1 MEPTTQNKPQRSF
14 LRSFLRFSAG
24 LLALMVLVAVGSALL
39 PDRWKSP
46 SGEIALVRIQGMLM
60 DSQNIVRQLSD
71 YRHNPGV
78 RGILLRIDSPGGAVA
93 PAQEIYSEI
102 MKLRADHKTVY
113 ASMGTVAASGGYYIA
128 CAADY
133 VLANPGTLTGSIAA
147 VMAFSNIE
155 ELTNKIGVKPV
166 IIKSGKYKDV
176 GSPLRAMNPEE
187 RKLLQNVVDDV
198 HQQFVQ
204 AVAKGRG
211 LSVSEVKEI
220 ADGRIMTGQQAL
232 KLKLID
238 EIGGLEK
245 TLELLAKKIG
255 VEGRPKV
262 IEEKEKTPFFD
273 WLLQSSLSSRL
284 VETLIP
290 ASLPRLQYV
299 WFPQ

>member
-1 MEPTTQNKPQRSF
+1 MEPQNKPQRSF

-24 LLALMVLVAVGSALL
+24 LLAVMVLLAVGSALL

-60 DSQNIVRQLSD
+60 DSQNIVRQLSN
-71 YRHNPGV
+71 YRHNPNV
-78 RGILLRIDSPGGAVA
+78 RGIVLRIDSPGGAVA
-93 PAQEIYSEI
+93 PAQEIYNEI
-102 MKLRADHKTVY
+102 MKLKADHKTVY

-128 CAADY
+128 CAANY

-155 ELTNKIGVKPV
+155 ELTDKIGVKPI

-176 GSPLRAMNPEE
+176 GSPLRGMKPEE
-187 RKLLQNVVDDV
+187 RKLLQSVVDDV

-211 LSVSEVKEI
+211 LPVSEVNEI

-232 KLKLID
+232 TLKLVD
-238 EIGGLEK
+238 EMGGLEK
-245 TLELLAKKIG
+245 TIELLAKKIG

-273 WLLQSSLSSRL
+273 WLLQSSLPSRL
-284 VETLIP
+284 AATLMP

>member
-1 MEPTTQNKPQRSF
+1 M
-14 LRSFLRFSAG
+14 
-24 LLALMVLVAVGSALL
+24 MVLVAVGSALL

-147 VMAFSNIE
+147 VMVFSNIE
-155 ELTNKIGVKPV
+155 ELANKIGVKPV

-284 VETLIP
+284 IETLIP
-290 ASLPRLQYV
+290 ASLPRLQYI

>member
-1 MEPTTQNKPQRSF
+1 MEPQNKPQRSF

-24 LLALMVLVAVGSALL
+24 LLAVMVLLAVGSALL

-60 DSQNIVRQLSD
+60 DSQNIVRQLSN
-71 YRHNPGV
+71 YRHNPNV
-78 RGILLRIDSPGGAVA
+78 RGIVLRIDSPGGAVA
-93 PAQEIYSEI
+93 PAQEIYNEI
-102 MKLRADHKTVY
+102 MKLKADHKTVY

-128 CAADY
+128 CAANY

-155 ELTNKIGVKPV
+155 ELTAKIGVKPI

-176 GSPLRAMNPEE
+176 GSPLRGMKPEE
-187 RKLLQNVVDDV
+187 RKLLQSVVDDV

-211 LSVSEVKEI
+211 LPVSEVNEI

-232 KLKLID
+232 TLKLVD
-238 EIGGLEK
+238 EMGGLEK
-245 TLELLAKKIG
+245 TIELLAKKIG

-273 WLLQSSLSSRL
+273 WLLQSSLPSRL
-284 VETLIP
+284 AATLMP

>member
-1 MEPTTQNKPQRSF
+1 MEPQNKPQRSF

-24 LLALMVLVAVGSALL
+24 LLAVMVLLAVGSTLL

-60 DSQNIVRQLSD
+60 DSQNIVRQLSN
-71 YRHNPGV
+71 YRHNPNV
-78 RGILLRIDSPGGAVA
+78 RGIVLRIDSPGGAVA
-93 PAQEIYSEI
+93 PAQEIYNEI
-102 MKLRADHKTVY
+102 MKLKADHKTVY

-128 CAADY
+128 CAANY

-155 ELTNKIGVKPV
+155 ELADKIGVKPI

-176 GSPLRAMNPEE
+176 GSPLRGMKPEE
-187 RKLLQNVVDDV
+187 RKLLQSVVDDV

-211 LSVSEVKEI
+211 LPVSEVNEI

-232 KLKLID
+232 TLKLVD
-238 EIGGLEK
+238 EMGGLEK
-245 TLELLAKKIG
+245 TIELLAKKIG

-273 WLLQSSLSSRL
+273 WLLQSSLPSRL
-284 VETLIP
+284 AATLMP

>member
-1 MEPTTQNKPQRSF
+1 M
-14 LRSFLRFSAG
+14 RSFLRFSAG
-24 LLALMVLVAVGSALL
+24 LLAVMVLLAVGSTLL

-60 DSQNIVRQLSD
+60 DSQNIVRQLSN
-71 YRHNPGV
+71 YRHNPNV
-78 RGILLRIDSPGGAVA
+78 RGIVLRIDSPGGAVA
-93 PAQEIYSEI
+93 PAQEIYNEI
-102 MKLRADHKTVY
+102 MKLKADHKTVY
-113 ASMGTVAASGGYYIA
+113 VSMGTVAASGGYYIA
-128 CAADY
+128 CAANY

-155 ELTNKIGVKPV
+155 ELTDKIGIKPI

-176 GSPLRAMNPEE
+176 GSPLRGMKPEE
-187 RKLLQNVVDDV
+187 RKLLQSVVDDV

-211 LSVSEVKEI
+211 LPVSEVNEI

-232 KLKLID
+232 TLKLVD
-238 EIGGLEK
+238 EMGGLEK
-245 TLELLAKKIG
+245 TIELLAKKIG

-273 WLLQSSLSSRL
+273 WLLQSSLPSRL
-284 VETLIP
+284 AATLMP

>member
-1 MEPTTQNKPQRSF
+1 MEPQNKPQRSF
-14 LRSFLRFSAG
+14 VRSFLRFSAG
-24 LLALMVLVAVGSALL
+24 LLAVMVLLAVGSTLL

-147 VMAFSNIE
+147 VMVFSNIE

-284 VETLIP
+284 IETLIP
-290 ASLPRLQYV
+290 ASLPRLQYI

>member
-1 MEPTTQNKPQRSF
+1 MEPQNKPQRSF

-24 LLALMVLVAVGSALL
+24 LLAVMVLLAVGSTLL

-60 DSQNIVRQLSD
+60 DSQNIVRQLSN
-71 YRHNPGV
+71 YRHNPNV
-78 RGILLRIDSPGGAVA
+78 RGIVLRIDSPGGAVA
-93 PAQEIYSEI
+93 PAQEIYNEI
-102 MKLRADHKTVY
+102 MKLKADHKTVY

-128 CAADY
+128 CAANY

-155 ELTNKIGVKPV
+155 ELTDKIGIKPI

-176 GSPLRAMNPEE
+176 GSPLRGMKPEE
-187 RKLLQNVVDDV
+187 RKLLQSVVDDV

-211 LSVSEVKEI
+211 LPVSEVNEI

-232 KLKLID
+232 TLKLVD
-238 EIGGLEK
+238 EMGGLEK
-245 TLELLAKKIG
+245 TIELLAKKIG

-273 WLLQSSLSSRL
+273 WLLQSSLPSRL
-284 VETLIP
+284 AATLMP

>member
-1 MEPTTQNKPQRSF
+1 
-14 LRSFLRFSAG
+14 
-24 LLALMVLVAVGSALL
+24 MVLVAVGSALL

-147 VMAFSNIE
+147 VMVFSNIE
-155 ELTNKIGVKPV
+155 ELANKIGVKPV

-255 VEGRPKV
+255 VEGRPRV

-284 VETLIP
+284 IETLMP
-290 ASLPRLQYV
+290 ASLPRLQYI

>member
-102 MKLRADHKTVY
+102 MKLKADHKTVY

-128 CAADY
+128 CAANY

-147 VMAFSNIE
+147 VMVFSNIE

-211 LSVSEVKEI
+211 LSVSEVNEI

-262 IEEKEKTPFFD
+262 IEEKEKMPFFD

-284 VETLIP
+284 AETLMP
-290 ASLPRLQYV
+290 SFLPRLQYV

>member
-1 MEPTTQNKPQRSF
+1 MEPQNKPQRSF

-24 LLALMVLVAVGSALL
+24 LLAVMVLLAVGSTLL

-60 DSQNIVRQLSD
+60 DSQNIVRQLSN
-71 YRHNPGV
+71 YRHNPNV
-78 RGILLRIDSPGGAVA
+78 RGIVLRIDSPGGAVA
-93 PAQEIYSEI
+93 PAQEIYNEI
-102 MKLRADHKTVY
+102 MKLKADHKTVY

-128 CAADY
+128 CAANY

-147 VMAFSNIE
+147 VMAFSNFE
-155 ELTNKIGVKPV
+155 ELTDKIGVKPI

-176 GSPLRAMNPEE
+176 GSPLRGMKPEE
-187 RKLLQNVVDDV
+187 RKLLQSVVDDV

-211 LSVSEVKEI
+211 LPVSEVNEI

-232 KLKLID
+232 TLKLVD
-238 EIGGLEK
+238 EMGGLEK
-245 TLELLAKKIG
+245 TIELLAKKIG

-273 WLLQSSLSSRL
+273 WLLQSSLPSRL
-284 VETLIP
+284 AATLMP

>member
-255 VEGRPKV
+255 VEGRPRV

-290 ASLPRLQYV
+290 ASLPRLQYI

>member
-1 MEPTTQNKPQRSF
+1 MEPQNKPQRSF

-24 LLALMVLVAVGSALL
+24 LLAVMVLLAVGSTLL

-60 DSQNIVRQLSD
+60 DSQNIVRQLSN
-71 YRHNPGV
+71 YRHNPNV
-78 RGILLRIDSPGGAVA
+78 RGIVLRIDSPGGAVA
-93 PAQEIYSEI
+93 PAQEIYNEI
-102 MKLRADHKTVY
+102 MKLKADHKTVY

-128 CAADY
+128 CAANY

-155 ELTNKIGVKPV
+155 ELTDKIGIKPI

-176 GSPLRAMNPEE
+176 GSPLRGMKPEE
-187 RKLLQNVVDDV
+187 RKLLQSVVDDV

-211 LSVSEVKEI
+211 LPVSEVNEI

-232 KLKLID
+232 TLKLVD
-238 EIGGLEK
+238 EMGGLEK
-245 TLELLAKKIG
+245 TIELLAKKIG
-255 VEGRPKV
+255 VEGRPQV

-273 WLLQSSLSSRL
+273 WLLQSSLPSRL
-284 VETLIP
+284 AATLMP

>member
-1 MEPTTQNKPQRSF
+1 M
-14 LRSFLRFSAG
+14 RSFLRFSAG
-24 LLALMVLVAVGSALL
+24 LLAVMVLLAVGSTLL

-60 DSQNIVRQLSD
+60 DSQNIVRQLSN
-71 YRHNPGV
+71 YRHNPNV
-78 RGILLRIDSPGGAVA
+78 RGIVLRIDSPGGAVA
-93 PAQEIYSEI
+93 PAQEIYNEI
-102 MKLRADHKTVY
+102 MKLKADHKTVY
-113 ASMGTVAASGGYYIA
+113 VSMGTVAASGGYYIA
-128 CAADY
+128 CAANY

-147 VMAFSNIE
+147 VMAFSNFE
-155 ELTNKIGVKPV
+155 ELTDKIGIKPI

-176 GSPLRAMNPEE
+176 GSPLRGMKPEE
-187 RKLLQNVVDDV
+187 RKLLQSVVDDV

-211 LSVSEVKEI
+211 LPVSEVNEI

-232 KLKLID
+232 TLKLVD
-238 EIGGLEK
+238 EMGGLEK
-245 TLELLAKKIG
+245 TIELLAKKIG

-273 WLLQSSLSSRL
+273 WLLQSSLPSRL
-284 VETLIP
+284 AATLMP

>member
-1 MEPTTQNKPQRSF
+1 MEPQNKPQRSF

-24 LLALMVLVAVGSALL
+24 LLAVMVLLAVGSALL

-60 DSQNIVRQLSD
+60 DSQNIVRQLSN
-71 YRHNPGV
+71 YRHNPNV
-78 RGILLRIDSPGGAVA
+78 RGIVLRIDSPGGAVA

-147 VMAFSNIE
+147 VMVFSNIE

-284 VETLIP
+284 IETLIP
-290 ASLPRLQYV
+290 ASLPRLQYI

>member
-1 MEPTTQNKPQRSF
+1 M
-14 LRSFLRFSAG
+14 RSFLRFSAG
-24 LLALMVLVAVGSALL
+24 LLAVMVLLAVGSALL

-60 DSQNIVRQLSD
+60 DSQNIVRQLSN
-71 YRHNPGV
+71 YRHNPNV
-78 RGILLRIDSPGGAVA
+78 RGIVLRIDSPGGAVA
-93 PAQEIYSEI
+93 PAQEIYNEI
-102 MKLRADHKTVY
+102 MKLKADHKTVY

-128 CAADY
+128 CAANY

-155 ELTNKIGVKPV
+155 ELTDKIGIKPI

-176 GSPLRAMNPEE
+176 GSPLRGMKPEE
-187 RKLLQNVVDDV
+187 RKLLQSVVDDV

-211 LSVSEVKEI
+211 LPVSEVNEI

-232 KLKLID
+232 TLKLVD
-238 EIGGLEK
+238 EMGGLEK
-245 TLELLAKKIG
+245 TIELLAKKIG

-273 WLLQSSLSSRL
+273 WLLQSSLPSRL
-284 VETLIP
+284 AATLMP

>member
-1 MEPTTQNKPQRSF
+1 M
-14 LRSFLRFSAG
+14 
-24 LLALMVLVAVGSALL
+24 MVLVAVGSALL
-39 PDRWKSP
+39 PDRWKTP
-46 SGEIALVRIQGMLM
+46 SVEIALVRSQGMLM

-113 ASMGTVAASGGYYIA
+113 VSMGTVAASGGYYIA

-147 VMAFSNIE
+147 VMVFSNIE

-284 VETLIP
+284 IETLIP
-290 ASLPRLQYV
+290 ASLPRLQYI

>member
-255 VEGRPKV
+255 VEGRPRV

-284 VETLIP
+284 IETLIP
-290 ASLPRLQYV
+290 ASLPRLQYI

>member
-273 WLLQSSLSSRL
+273 WLLQGSLSSRL

-290 ASLPRLQYV
+290 APLPRLQYI

>member
-1 MEPTTQNKPQRSF
+1 M
-14 LRSFLRFSAG
+14 RSFLRFSAG
-24 LLALMVLVAVGSALL
+24 LLAVMVLLAVGSALL

-60 DSQNIVRQLSD
+60 DSQNIVRQLSN
-71 YRHNPGV
+71 YRHNPNV
-78 RGILLRIDSPGGAVA
+78 RGIVLRIDSPGGAVA
-93 PAQEIYSEI
+93 PAQEIYNEI
-102 MKLRADHKTVY
+102 MKLKADHKTVY

-128 CAADY
+128 CAANY

-155 ELTNKIGVKPV
+155 ELTDKIGVKPI

-176 GSPLRAMNPEE
+176 GSPLRGMKQEE
-187 RKLLQNVVDDV
+187 RKLLQSVVDDV

-211 LSVSEVKEI
+211 LPVSEVNEI

-232 KLKLID
+232 TLKLVD
-238 EIGGLEK
+238 EMGGLEK
-245 TLELLAKKIG
+245 TIELLAKKIG

-273 WLLQSSLSSRL
+273 WLLQSSLPSRL
-284 VETLIP
+284 AATLMP

>member
-1 MEPTTQNKPQRSF
+1 M
-14 LRSFLRFSAG
+14 RSFLRFSAG
-24 LLALMVLVAVGSALL
+24 LLAVMVLLAVGSTLL

-60 DSQNIVRQLSD
+60 DSQNIVRQLSN
-71 YRHNPGV
+71 YRHNPNV
-78 RGILLRIDSPGGAVA
+78 RGIVLRIDSPGGAVA
-93 PAQEIYSEI
+93 PAQEIYNEI
-102 MKLRADHKTVY
+102 MKLKADHKTVY

-128 CAADY
+128 CAANY

-147 VMAFSNIE
+147 VMAFSNFE
-155 ELTNKIGVKPV
+155 ELTDKIGVKPI

-176 GSPLRAMNPEE
+176 GSPLRGMKPEE
-187 RKLLQNVVDDV
+187 RKLLQSVVDDV

-211 LSVSEVKEI
+211 LPVSEVNEI

-232 KLKLID
+232 TLKLVD
-238 EIGGLEK
+238 EMGGLEK
-245 TLELLAKKIG
+245 TIELLAKKIG

-273 WLLQSSLSSRL
+273 WLLQSSLPSRL
-284 VETLIP
+284 AATLMP

>member
-1 MEPTTQNKPQRSF
+1 
-14 LRSFLRFSAG
+14 
-24 LLALMVLVAVGSALL
+24 MVLLAVGSTLL

-60 DSQNIVRQLSD
+60 DSQNIVRQLSN
-71 YRHNPGV
+71 YRHNPNV
-78 RGILLRIDSPGGAVA
+78 RGIVLRIDSPGGAVA
-93 PAQEIYSEI
+93 PAQEIYNEI
-102 MKLRADHKTVY
+102 MKLKADHKTVY
-113 ASMGTVAASGGYYIA
+113 VSMGTVAASGGYYIA
-128 CAADY
+128 CAANY

-155 ELTNKIGVKPV
+155 ELTDKIGVKPI

-176 GSPLRAMNPEE
+176 GSPLRGMKPEE
-187 RKLLQNVVDDV
+187 RKLLQSVVDDV

-211 LSVSEVKEI
+211 LPVSEVNEI

-232 KLKLID
+232 TLKLVD
-238 EIGGLEK
+238 EMGGLEK
-245 TLELLAKKIG
+245 TIELLAKKIG

-273 WLLQSSLSSRL
+273 WLLQSSLPSRL
-284 VETLIP
+284 AATLMP

>member
-1 MEPTTQNKPQRSF
+1 
-14 LRSFLRFSAG
+14 
-24 LLALMVLVAVGSALL
+24 MVLLAVGSTLL

-60 DSQNIVRQLSD
+60 DSQNIVRQLSN
-71 YRHNPGV
+71 YRHNPNV
-78 RGILLRIDSPGGAVA
+78 RGIVLRIDSPGGAVA
-93 PAQEIYSEI
+93 PAQEIYNEI
-102 MKLRADHKTVY
+102 MKLKADHKTVY

-128 CAADY
+128 CAANY

-147 VMAFSNIE
+147 VMAFSNFE
-155 ELTNKIGVKPV
+155 ELTDKIGVKPI

-176 GSPLRAMNPEE
+176 GSPLRGMKPEE
-187 RKLLQNVVDDV
+187 RKLLQSVVDDV

-211 LSVSEVKEI
+211 LPVSEVNEI

-232 KLKLID
+232 TLKLVD
-238 EIGGLEK
+238 EMGGLEK
-245 TLELLAKKIG
+245 TIELLAKKIG

-273 WLLQSSLSSRL
+273 WLLQSSLPSRL
-284 VETLIP
+284 AATLMP

>member
-1 MEPTTQNKPQRSF
+1 M
-14 LRSFLRFSAG
+14 RSFLRFSAG
-24 LLALMVLVAVGSALL
+24 LLAVMVLLAVGSTLL
-39 PDRWKSP
+39 PDRWKYT

-60 DSQNIVRQLSD
+60 DSQNIVRQLSN
-71 YRHNPGV
+71 YRHNPNV
-78 RGILLRIDSPGGAVA
+78 RGIVLRIDSPGGAVA
-93 PAQEIYSEI
+93 PAQEIYNEI
-102 MKLRADHKTVY
+102 MKLKADHKTVY
-113 ASMGTVAASGGYYIA
+113 ASLGTAAASGGYYIA
-128 CAADY
+128 CAANY

-147 VMAFSNIE
+147 VMAFSNFE
-155 ELTNKIGVKPV
+155 ELTDKIGVKPI

-176 GSPLRAMNPEE
+176 GSPLRGMKPEE
-187 RKLLQNVVDDV
+187 RKLLQSVVDDV

-211 LSVSEVKEI
+211 LPVSEVNEI

-232 KLKLID
+232 TLKLVD
-238 EIGGLEK
+238 EMGGLEK
-245 TLELLAKKIG
+245 TIELLAKKIG

-273 WLLQSSLSSRL
+273 WLLQSSLPSRL
-284 VETLIP
+284 AATLMP

>member
-1 MEPTTQNKPQRSF
+1 MEPQNKPQRSF

-24 LLALMVLVAVGSALL
+24 LLAVMVLLAVGSALL

-60 DSQNIVRQLSD
+60 DSQNIVRQLSN
-71 YRHNPGV
+71 YRHNPNV
-78 RGILLRIDSPGGAVA
+78 RGIVLRIDSPGGAVA
-93 PAQEIYSEI
+93 PAQEIYNEI
-102 MKLRADHKTVY
+102 MKLKADHKTVY

-128 CAADY
+128 CAANY

-155 ELTNKIGVKPV
+155 ELTDKIGVKPI

-176 GSPLRAMNPEE
+176 GSPLRGMKLEE
-187 RKLLQNVVDDV
+187 RKLLQSVVDDV

-211 LSVSEVKEI
+211 LPVSEVNEI

-232 KLKLID
+232 TLKLVD
-238 EIGGLEK
+238 EMGGLEK
-245 TLELLAKKIG
+245 TIELLAKKIG

-262 IEEKEKTPFFD
+262 IEEKEETPFFD
-273 WLLQSSLSSRL
+273 WLLQSSLPSRL
-284 VETLIP
+284 AATLMP
-290 ASLPRLQYV
+290 APLPRLQYV

>member
-1 MEPTTQNKPQRSF
+1 MEPQNKPQRSF

-24 LLALMVLVAVGSALL
+24 LLAVMVLLAVGSTFL

-60 DSQNIVRQLSD
+60 DSQNIVRQLSN
-71 YRHNPGV
+71 YRHNPNV
-78 RGILLRIDSPGGAVA
+78 RGIVLRIDSPGGAVA
-93 PAQEIYSEI
+93 PAQEIYNEI
-102 MKLRADHKTVY
+102 MKLKADHKTVY

-128 CAADY
+128 CAANY

-155 ELTNKIGVKPV
+155 ELTDKIGVKPI

-176 GSPLRAMNPEE
+176 GSPLRGMKPEE
-187 RKLLQNVVDDV
+187 RKLLQSVVDDV

-211 LSVSEVKEI
+211 LPVSEVNEI

-232 KLKLID
+232 TLKLVD
-238 EIGGLEK
+238 EMGGLEK
-245 TLELLAKKIG
+245 TIELLAKKIG

-273 WLLQSSLSSRL
+273 WLLQSSLPSRL
-284 VETLIP
+284 AATLMP

>member
-1 MEPTTQNKPQRSF
+1 MEPQNKPQRSF

-24 LLALMVLVAVGSALL
+24 LLAVMVLLAVGSALL

-147 VMAFSNIE
+147 VMVFSNIE
-155 ELTNKIGVKPV
+155 ELANKIGVKPV

-211 LSVSEVKEI
+211 LPVSEVNEI

-232 KLKLID
+232 TLKLVD
-238 EIGGLEK
+238 EMGGLEK
-245 TLELLAKKIG
+245 TIELLAKKIG

-273 WLLQSSLSSRL
+273 WLLQSSLPSRL
-284 VETLIP
+284 AATLMP

>member
-1 MEPTTQNKPQRSF
+1 M
-14 LRSFLRFSAG
+14 
-24 LLALMVLVAVGSALL
+24 MVLVAVGSALL

-147 VMAFSNIE
+147 VMVFSNIE

-255 VEGRPKV
+255 VEGRPRV

-273 WLLQSSLSSRL
+273 WLLPSSLSSRL

-290 ASLPRLQYV
+290 ASLPRLQYI

>member
-1 MEPTTQNKPQRSF
+1 MEPQKKPQRSF

-24 LLALMVLVAVGSALL
+24 LLAVMVLLAVGSTLL

-60 DSQNIVRQLSD
+60 DSQNIVRQLSN
-71 YRHNPGV
+71 YRHNPNV
-78 RGILLRIDSPGGAVA
+78 RGIVLRIDSPGGAVA
-93 PAQEIYSEI
+93 PAQEIYNEI
-102 MKLRADHKTVY
+102 MKLKADHKTVY

-128 CAADY
+128 CAANY

-155 ELTNKIGVKPV
+155 ELTDKIGVKPI

-176 GSPLRAMNPEE
+176 GSPLRGMKPEE
-187 RKLLQNVVDDV
+187 RKLLQSVVDDV

-211 LSVSEVKEI
+211 LPVSEVNEI

-232 KLKLID
+232 TLKLVD
-238 EIGGLEK
+238 EMGGLEK
-245 TLELLAKKIG
+245 TIELLAKKIG

-273 WLLQSSLSSRL
+273 WLLQSSLPSRL
-284 VETLIP
+284 AATLMP

>member
-1 MEPTTQNKPQRSF
+1 M
-14 LRSFLRFSAG
+14 
-24 LLALMVLVAVGSALL
+24 MVLVAVGSALL
-39 PDRWKSP
+39 PDLWKSP

-147 VMAFSNIE
+147 VMVFSNIE
-155 ELTNKIGVKPV
+155 ELANKIGVKPV

-255 VEGRPKV
+255 VEGRPRV

-284 VETLIP
+284 IETLIP
-290 ASLPRLQYV
+290 ASLPRLQYI

>member
-1 MEPTTQNKPQRSF
+1 
-14 LRSFLRFSAG
+14 
-24 LLALMVLVAVGSALL
+24 MVLVAVGSALL

-255 VEGRPKV
+255 VEGRPRV

-284 VETLIP
+284 IETLIP
-290 ASLPRLQYV
+290 ASLPRLQYI

>member
-1 MEPTTQNKPQRSF
+1 MEPQNKPQRSF

-24 LLALMVLVAVGSALL
+24 LLAVMVLLAVGSALL

-60 DSQNIVRQLSD
+60 DSQNIVRQLSN
-71 YRHNPGV
+71 YRHNPNV
-78 RGILLRIDSPGGAVA
+78 RGIVLRIDSPGGAVA
-93 PAQEIYSEI
+93 PAQEIYNEI
-102 MKLRADHKTVY
+102 MKLKADHKTVY

-128 CAADY
+128 CAANY

-155 ELTNKIGVKPV
+155 ALTDKIGVKPI

-176 GSPLRAMNPEE
+176 GSPLRGMKPEE
-187 RKLLQNVVDDV
+187 RKLLQSVVDDV

-211 LSVSEVKEI
+211 LPVSEVNEI

-232 KLKLID
+232 TLKLVD
-238 EIGGLEK
+238 EMGGLEK
-245 TLELLAKKIG
+245 TIELLAKKIG

-273 WLLQSSLSSRL
+273 WLLQSSLPSRL
-284 VETLIP
+284 AATLMP

>member
-1 MEPTTQNKPQRSF
+1 M
-14 LRSFLRFSAG
+14 
-24 LLALMVLVAVGSALL
+24 MVLVAVGSALL

-255 VEGRPKV
+255 VEGRPRV

-284 VETLIP
+284 IETLMP
-290 ASLPRLQYV
+290 ASLPRLQYI

>member
-1 MEPTTQNKPQRSF
+1 MRSF
-14 LRSFLRFSAG
+14 FRFSVG
-24 LLALMVLVAVGSALL
+24 LLALMILLAIGSALL

-60 DSQNIVRQLSD
+60 DSQDIVRQLSD
-71 YRHNPGV
+71 YRYNPGV
-78 RGILLRIDSPGGAVA
+78 RGIILRIDSPGGAVA
-93 PAQEIYSEI
+93 PAQEIYNEI
-102 MKLRADHKTVY
+102 MKLRAEHKTVY

-147 VMAFSNIE
+147 VMAFSNVE

-166 IIKSGKYKDV
+166 VIKSGKYKDV
-176 GSPLRAMNPEE
+176 GSPMRTMKPEE
-187 RKLLQNVVDDV
+187 QKLLQNVVDDV

-211 LSVSEVKEI
+211 LPVSQVSEI

-238 EIGGLEK
+238 EVGGLEK
-245 TLELLAKKIG
+245 TIDLLAKKLGIA
-255 VEGRPKV
+255 GRPKV

-273 WLLQSSLSSRL
+273 WLLQSSFSGGLAK
-284 VETLIP
+284 TLMP
-290 ASLPRLQYV
+290 APFPRLQYI

>member
-1 MEPTTQNKPQRSF
+1 MEPQNKPQRSF

-24 LLALMVLVAVGSALL
+24 LLAVMVLLAVGSALL

-60 DSQNIVRQLSD
+60 DSQNIVRQLSN
-71 YRHNPGV
+71 YRHNPNV
-78 RGILLRIDSPGGAVA
+78 RGIVLRIDSPGGAVA
-93 PAQEIYSEI
+93 PAQEIYNEI
-102 MKLRADHKTVY
+102 MKLKADHKTVY
-113 ASMGTVAASGGYYIA
+113 VSMGTVAASGGYYIA
-128 CAADY
+128 CAANY
-133 VLANPGTLTGSIAA
+133 VLANPGILTGSIAA
-147 VMAFSNIE
+147 VMAFSNFE
-155 ELTNKIGVKPV
+155 ELTDKIGVKPI

-176 GSPLRAMNPEE
+176 GSPLRGMKPEE
-187 RKLLQNVVDDV
+187 RKLLQSVVDDV

-211 LSVSEVKEI
+211 LPVSEVNEI

-232 KLKLID
+232 TLKLVD
-238 EIGGLEK
+238 EMGGLEK
-245 TLELLAKKIG
+245 TIELLAKKIG

-273 WLLQSSLSSRL
+273 WLLQSSLPSRL
-284 VETLIP
+284 AATLMP
-290 ASLPRLQYV
+290 ASLPSLQYV

>member
-1 MEPTTQNKPQRSF
+1 MEPQNKPQRSF

-24 LLALMVLVAVGSALL
+24 LLAVMVLLAVGSALL

-60 DSQNIVRQLSD
+60 DSQNIVRQLSN
-71 YRHNPGV
+71 YRHNPNV
-78 RGILLRIDSPGGAVA
+78 RGIVLRIDSPGGAVA
-93 PAQEIYSEI
+93 PAQEIYNEI
-102 MKLRADHKTVY
+102 MKLKADHKTVY

-128 CAADY
+128 CAANY

-155 ELTNKIGVKPV
+155 ELTDKIGVKPI

-176 GSPLRAMNPEE
+176 GSPLRGMKPEE
-187 RKLLQNVVDDV
+187 RKLLQSVVDDV

-211 LSVSEVKEI
+211 LPVSEVNEI

-232 KLKLID
+232 TLKLVD
-238 EIGGLEK
+238 EMGGLEK
-245 TLELLAKKIG
+245 TIELLAKKIG

-273 WLLQSSLSSRL
+273 WLLQSSLPSRL
-284 VETLIP
+284 AATLIP